1 MKALGIDIGGSALK
15 GAPVNTKTGRLLAE
29 RLRIATPDKIT
40 PHHMAKAIA
49 EIAAHFKWQGP
60 IGVGF
65 PGVTH
70 GTRLLSAA
78 NLHPRFIGCDA
89 GKLFG
94 RATRCPVAIT
104 NDAAAAALAE
114 M

>member
-15 GAPVNTKTGRLLAE
+15 GAPVDTKTGRLLAE
-29 RLRIATPDKIT
+29 RLRVPTPDKIT
-40 PHHMAKAIA
+40 PQQMAKAIA
-49 EIAAHFKWQGP
+49 EIAAHFRWKGP

-70 GTRLLSAA
+70 GPRLLSAA
-78 NLHPRFIGCDA
+78 NLNPRFIGCDA

-94 RATRCPVAIT
+94 KAAGCPVAIT
-104 NDAAAAALAE
+104 N
-114 M
+114 